1 MHEKNFNFVSVL
13 LLFCKCTTGFCRPS
27 TGRND
32 DGTLMPID
40 MADSDWLLTKPDGTT
55 LQSNT
60 RITYTGWSYADLGN
74 GQNSMWIS
82 TNGYY
87 STDQYYYL
95 KSKNFTIPAGTSG
108 LLNLRS
114 LSFVIR

>member
-1 MHEKNFNFVSVL
+1 MKKILILLVYYCFFANAQQVSVDL
-13 LLFCKCTTGFCRPS
+13 S

-60 RITYTGWSYADLGN
+60 RITYTG
-74 GQNSMWIS
+74 
-82 TNGYY
+82 
-87 STDQYYYL
+87 
-95 KSKNFTIPAGTSG
+95 
-108 LLNLRS
+108 
-114 LSFVIR
+114 